1 MSVVPT
7 AVATPDE
14 HVHGRPDKRR
24 AILDAAAQMFGELGF
39 ERASVDAIAL
49 QAGVSKPTIYSH
61 FGTKERL
68 FRESLG
74 ESAARLNTDLMAAI
88 DGLDVT
94 TRTWRVALHALGE
107 SLVACHQSEC
117 SQSLQ
122 RQIVAEVKRDPE
134 LSTAIRERASGPLLD
149 ALATKLAHLTDA
161 GHLRVKDPELAAKQL
176 IALTNA
182 EMVELTAMGTRRAAA
197 ADARRAARAGVD
209 AFLAAYAR

>member
-1 MSVVPT
+1 MPVVLA

-24 AILDAAAQMFGELGF
+24 SILDAAAQLFGELGF

-49 QAGVSKPTIYSH
+49 RAGVSKPTIYSH

-74 ESAARLNTDLMAAI
+74 ESAARLNSDLMAAI

-94 TRTWRVALHALGE
+94 TRTWRAALHALGE
-107 SLVACHQSEC
+107 SLVACDQSEC

-122 RQIVAEVKRDPE
+122 RQIYAEVKRDPE
-134 LSTAIRERASGPLLD
+134 LSTAIRERASAPLLD
-149 ALATKLAHLTDA
+149 ALAAKLVRLTDA
-161 GHLRVKDPELAAKQL
+161 GHLRVKDAELAAKQL

-182 EMVELTAMGTRRAAA
+182 EMVDLTAMGTRRVADD
-197 ADARRAARAGVD
+197 DARRAARAGVD